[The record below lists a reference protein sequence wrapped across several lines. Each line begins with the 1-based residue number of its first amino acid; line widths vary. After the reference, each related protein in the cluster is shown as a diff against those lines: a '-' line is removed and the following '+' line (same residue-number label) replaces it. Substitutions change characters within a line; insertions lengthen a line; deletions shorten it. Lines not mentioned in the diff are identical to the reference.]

1 MAVRI
6 TNIQHFSLEDG
17 PGIRT
22 TVFLKGCNLN
32 CPWCSNP
39 ENISFEIEDYHHNN
53 QSEYF
58 GYDISLEDLEN
69 EILKDEVFYGDDG
82 GVTFSGGE
90 PLLQIKELKPLL
102 MSLKNKN
109 INICMETSLSVPADL
124 LKIAI
129 EYVDE
134 IFIDVKILAKEDA
147 KDILNLDTDLYLENL
162 ELIDKSNIKNDK
174 ITFRIPLNKEYTLKE
189 DNIKLILNLIQKY
202 PNYKVEIFKT
212 HNLAKSKYE
221 SLNKKFIQFS
231 EISDETIDDVYE
243 KISKINSNLTVI
255 SL

>member
-1 MAVRI
+1 
-6 TNIQHFSLEDG
+6 
-17 PGIRT
+17 
-22 TVFLKGCNLN
+22 
-32 CPWCSNP
+32 
-39 ENISFEIEDYHHNN
+39 
-53 QSEYF
+53 
-58 GYDISLEDLEN
+58 
-69 EILKDEVFYGDDG
+69 
-82 GVTFSGGE
+82 
-90 PLLQIKELKPLL
+90 
-102 MSLKNKN
+102 
-109 INICMETSLSVPADL
+109 METSLSVPADL

-147 KDILNLDTDLYLENL
+147 KGILNLDIDLYLENL

-174 ITFRIPLNKEYTLKE
+174 ITFRIPLNNEYTLKE